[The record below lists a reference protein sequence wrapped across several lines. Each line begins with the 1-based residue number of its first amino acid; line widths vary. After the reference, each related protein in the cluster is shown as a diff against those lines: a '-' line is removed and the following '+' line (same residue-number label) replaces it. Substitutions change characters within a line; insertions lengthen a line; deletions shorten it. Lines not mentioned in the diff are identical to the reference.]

1 MPHARR
7 SAGSNALH
15 ALVLL
20 ALLLGTAELAA
31 RVWGSRFL
39 PRERSLD
46 ALPGDPVPQEPNMVA
61 DAATGWRARHGRQTS
76 FGIPGGTYVNTLG
89 MRAPELS
96 AKADGARRMLFLGD
110 STVFGV
116 LVPDGETFAD
126 RAGAKLRSV
135 DPALEVLNGGVPGY
149 STWQALRALEA
160 RLLDLE
166 PDLVV
171 VGALWSDTQG
181 AGTPDALRFPRSP
194 FPWLAK
200 VNAYYF
206 TREWV
211 NHLRYGGRPQEVTF
225 GLAPAG
231 ETRRVPLPDYA
242 ANLRAI
248 ASTVRAA
255 GGDVAFLVLP
265 CIKDPA
271 GAGVGDHRDDYR
283 AAMRAAAAE
292 LGAPL
297 VDTPPLFVGT
307 RPADMF
313 ADEVHPTS
321 AGHAVIADA
330 LVTTLAP
337 WVAAARDESAS
348 AR

>member
-1 MPHARR
+1 MPHVRR
-7 SAGSNALH
+7 TAGSNALH
-15 ALVLL
+15 AFVLL
-20 ALLLGTAELAA
+20 VFLFGTAEVAA

-46 ALPGDPVPQEPNMVA
+46 ALPGDPVPQEPNMVG
-61 DAATGWRARHGRQTS
+61 DGATGWRARHGRQSS
-76 FGIPGGTYVNTLG
+76 FGVPGGTYVNTLG

-96 AKADGARRMLFLGD
+96 EKADGARRMLFLGD

-126 RAGAKLRSV
+126 RVGAKLGPV

-149 STWQALRALEA
+149 SSWQVLRALET

-181 AGTPDALRFPRSP
+181 AGTPDAARFPRSP
-194 FPWLAK
+194 FGWLAK
-200 VNAYYF
+200 VSVYHF

-211 NHLRYGGRPQEVTF
+211 NHLRYGGRPQQVTF
-225 GLAPAG
+225 GLGPAG
-231 ETRRVPLPDYA
+231 EGARVPLPDYA
-242 ANLRAI
+242 ANLRTI
-248 ASTVRAA
+248 ASTVRGA

-265 CIKDPA
+265 CVKDPA
-271 GAGVGDHRDDYR
+271 GHGVGDHRDDYR
-283 AAMRAAAAE
+283 AAMREAARE

-297 VDTPPLFVGT
+297 VDTPALFVGT
-307 RPADMF
+307 HPADMF
-313 ADEVHPTS
+313 SDEVHPTS

-330 LVTTLAP
+330 LVTALAP
-337 WVAAARDESAS
+337 WVAAARDESAG